1 MNPLAIFTG
10 PYTLLAKWAVIALLL
25 ASFGAFC
32 YVKGDIHGTAKLT
45 EYQGKQAIATV
56 KLTAARTI
64 IVHDVETKYK
74 TRIQTI
80 TVQGATI
87 TQEAPIY
94 VTKADD
100 AEFPV
105 PVGFVRLFGAAWT
118 GAAPGLASELDRQ
131 PSGVPLSEIASDEAN
146 NATACLVYKEQ
157 RDGLIEFYRKLQ
169 ISR

>member
-1 MNPLAIFTG
+1 MNPLAIFAG
-10 PYTLLAKWAVIALLL
+10 PFGMFYKWGIIALLL
-25 ASFGAFC
+25 AAFGAFC

-45 EYQGKQAIATV
+45 EYQGQQAIATV

-64 IVHDVETKYK
+64 IVHDVETKYQ

-80 TVQGATI
+80 TTQGATI
-87 TQEAPIY
+87 TQEVPIY
-94 VTKADD
+94 VTKTDD

-105 PVGFVRLFGAAWT
+105 PVGFVRLYGAAWA
-118 GAAPGLASELDRQ
+118 GASPGFASELDRQ
-131 PSGVPLSEIASDEAN
+131 PSGVPLSEIAGDEAN